1 MTTRSSTGSS
11 GSGEPVGRGVEFV
24 DTSILCNLLEVPGK
38 CQDRKQVIDELK
50 SKREQRETDL
60 LLPVTAIIE
69 TGNHIA
75 QVSDGRV
82 RRSCAQR
89 LSGVLVTVIEGNAP
103 WALNEVEWDAAH
115 LRALV
120 DGGSTGSSLIEHACN
135 GLGCGDLNIL
145 IERDRYL
152 ARTSGVRATIWTL
165 DTLLKSYG

>member
-1 MTTRSSTGSS
+1 M
-11 GSGEPVGRGVEFV
+11 
-24 DTSILCNLLEVPGK
+24 PGK

-75 QVSDGRV
+75 QVSDGRA

>member
-1 MTTRSSTGSS
+1 M
-11 GSGEPVGRGVEFV
+11 
-24 DTSILCNLLEVPGK
+24 
-38 CQDRKQVIDELK
+38 
-50 SKREQRETDL
+50 
-60 LLPVTAIIE
+60 TAIIE

-75 QVSDGRV
+75 QVSDGRA
-82 RRSCAQR
+82 RRSCAER
-89 LSGVLVTVIEGNAP
+89 LSAVLTTVVEGTAP

-135 GLGCGDLNIL
+135 KLGCGDLNIL

-165 DTLLKSYG
+165 DELLSSYA